1 MDNSLQFALWLAE
14 NKHIPC
20 FPCREDKRPA
30 CPHGF
35 KDASADPK
43 IVWALWRDYP
53 GCLVGVPTGEKFVVL
68 DLDFKHSEAM
78 TWYHETPLPV
88 TRTHVTRSGGK
99 HLFFAPH
106 PLVKNTASKIA
117 RGVDTRG
124 EGGYVIWWPQ
134 LGFEVMHGNALA
146 QVPEII
152 LATFAEPLRASR
164 SYSSVTYRGNPNR
177 NGDASVRGILT
188 AVAGAQEGERNN
200 LLNWG
205 AWTLRQML
213 ESGELDRGAGAE
225 AYYALLEVALQ
236 IGLPRNEIE
245 RTIKSATGHNYKSR
259 RNR

>member
-1 MDNSLQFALWLAE
+1 VDNSLQFALWLAE

-43 IVWALWRDYP
+43 NVRALWRDYP

-68 DLDFKHSEAM
+68 DLDFKHIEAQ
-78 TWYHETPLPV
+78 TWYHETPLSV

-134 LGFEVMHGNALA
+134 LGFEVTYGNVLA

-152 LATFAEPLRASR
+152 LAAFTALPQPEPRPFTGIP
-164 SYSSVTYRGNPNR
+164 YHGNGNSE
-177 NGDASVRGILT
+177 AAVRGILT

-205 AWTLRQML
+205 AWTLRSMIN
-213 ESGELDRGAGAE
+213 SGELDYSSGAE
-225 AYYALLEVALQ
+225 ARTALLEVGMS
-236 IGLPRNEIE
+236 IGLPRAEVE
-245 RTIKSATGHNYKSR
+245 RTIKSAMGG
-259 RNR
+259 

>member
-1 MDNSLQFALWLAE
+1 VDNSLQFALWFAE

-68 DLDFKHSEAM
+68 DLDFKHPEAM

-134 LGFEVMHGNALA
+134 LGFEVMHGNVLA

-152 LATFAEPLRASR
+152 LAAFTAPPRPEPRP
-164 SYSSVTYRGNPNR
+164 YSGIPDHGNGNSE
-177 NGDASVRGILT
+177 AAVRGILT
-188 AVAGAQEGERNN
+188 AVGGAQEGERNN

-205 AWTLRQML
+205 AWTLRSMIN
-213 ESGELDRGAGAE
+213 SGELDYSSGAE
-225 AYYALLEVALQ
+225 ARTALLEVGMS
-236 IGLPRNEIE
+236 IGLPRAEVE
-245 RTIKSATGHNYKSR
+245 RTIKSAMGG
-259 RNR
+259 

>member
-1 MDNSLQFALWLAE
+1 VDNSLQFALWLAE

-68 DLDFKHSEAM
+68 DLDFKHPEAM

-134 LGFEVMHGNALA
+134 LGFEVMHGNVLA

-152 LATFAEPLRASR
+152 LAAFTAPPRPEPRP
-164 SYSSVTYRGNPNR
+164 YSGIPDHGNGNSE
-177 NGDASVRGILT
+177 AAVRGILT
-188 AVAGAQEGERNN
+188 AVGGAQEGERNN

-205 AWTLRQML
+205 AWTLRSMIN
-213 ESGELDRGAGAE
+213 SGELDYSSGAE
-225 AYYALLEVALQ
+225 ARSALLEVGMS
-236 IGLPRNEIE
+236 IGLPRAEVE
-245 RTIKSATGHNYKSR
+245 RTIKSAMGG
-259 RNR
+259 

>member
-43 IVWALWRDYP
+43 IVSALWRDYP

-68 DLDFKHSEAM
+68 DLDFKHPEAM
-78 TWYHETPLPV
+78 TWYRETLLPV

-134 LGFEVMHGNALA
+134 LGFEVMHGNVLA

-152 LATFAEPLRASR
+152 LAAFTAPPRPEPRP
-164 SYSSVTYRGNPNR
+164 YSGIPDHGNGNSE
-177 NGDASVRGILT
+177 AAVRGILT

-205 AWTLRQML
+205 AWTLRSMIN
-213 ESGELDRGAGAE
+213 SGELDYSSGAE
-225 AYYALLEVALQ
+225 ARTALLEVGMS
-236 IGLPRNEIE
+236 IGLPRAEVE
-245 RTIKSATGHNYKSR
+245 RTIKSAMGG
-259 RNR
+259 

>member
-68 DLDFKHSEAM
+68 DLDFKHPEAI

-134 LGFEVMHGNALA
+134 LGFEVMHGNVLA

-152 LATFAEPLRASR
+152 LAAFTAPPRPEPRP
-164 SYSSVTYRGNPNR
+164 YSGIPDHGNGNSE
-177 NGDASVRGILT
+177 AAVRGILT
-188 AVAGAQEGERNN
+188 AVGGAQEGERNN

-205 AWTLRQML
+205 AWTLRSMIN
-213 ESGELDRGAGAE
+213 SGELDYSSGAE
-225 AYYALLEVALQ
+225 ARSALLEVGMS
-236 IGLPRNEIE
+236 IGLPRAEVE
-245 RTIKSATGHNYKSR
+245 RTIKSAMGG
-259 RNR
+259 

>member
-1 MDNSLQFALWLAE
+1 VDNSLQFALWLAE

-68 DLDFKHSEAM
+68 DLDFKHPEAM

-134 LGFEVMHGNALA
+134 LGFEVMHGNVLA

-152 LATFAEPLRASR
+152 LAAFTAPPRPEPRP
-164 SYSSVTYRGNPNR
+164 YSGIPDHGNGNSE
-177 NGDASVRGILT
+177 AAVRGILT

-205 AWTLRQML
+205 AWTLRSMIN
-213 ESGELDRGAGAE
+213 SGELDYSSGAE
-225 AYYALLEVALQ
+225 ARTALLEVGMS
-236 IGLPRNEIE
+236 IGLPRAEVE
-245 RTIKSATGHNYKSR
+245 RTIKSAMGG
-259 RNR
+259 

>member
-1 MDNSLQFALWLAE
+1 VDNSLQFALWLAE

-20 FPCREDKRPA
+20 FPCREDKRPV

-68 DLDFKHSEAM
+68 DLDFKHPEAM

-88 TRTHVTRSGGK
+88 TRTHVTRSGGR
-99 HLFFAPH
+99 HLLFAPH
-106 PLVKNTASKIA
+106 PSIKNSTSKIA
-117 RGVDTRG
+117 KGVDTRG
-124 EGGYVIWWPQ
+124 EGGYIIWWPQ
-134 LGFEVMHGNALA
+134 LRLEVMQGNVLA

-152 LATFAEPLRASR
+152 LAAFTAPPQPEPRPFTGIPYHGNGSR
-164 SYSSVTYRGNPNR
+164 EAT
-177 NGDASVRGILT
+177 VRGILT

-205 AWTLRQML
+205 AWTLRSMIN
-213 ESGELDRGAGAE
+213 SGELDYSSGAE
-225 AYYALLEVALQ
+225 ARTALLEVGMS
-236 IGLPRNEIE
+236 IGLPRAEVE
-245 RTIKSATGHNYKSR
+245 RTIKSAMGGQ
-259 RNR
+259 

>member
-68 DLDFKHSEAM
+68 DLDFKHPEAM

-134 LGFEVMHGNALA
+134 LGFEVMHGNVLA

-152 LATFAEPLRASR
+152 LAAFTAPPRPEPRP
-164 SYSSVTYRGNPNR
+164 YSGIPDHGNGNSE
-177 NGDASVRGILT
+177 AAVRGILT

-205 AWTLRQML
+205 AWTLRSMIN
-213 ESGELDRGAGAE
+213 SGELDYSSGAE
-225 AYYALLEVALQ
+225 ARTALLEVGMS
-236 IGLPRNEIE
+236 IGLPRAEVE
-245 RTIKSATGHNYKSR
+245 RTIKSAMGG
-259 RNR
+259 

>member
-1 MDNSLQFALWLAE
+1 VDNSLQFALWLAE

-68 DLDFKHSEAM
+68 DLDFKHPEAM
-78 TWYHETPLPV
+78 TWYYETPLPV

-99 HLFFAPH
+99 HLFFAQH

-134 LGFEVMHGNALA
+134 LGFEVMQGNVLA

-152 LATFAEPLRASR
+152 LAAFTAPPRPEPR
-164 SYSSVTYRGNPNR
+164 SIPYHGNGNSE
-177 NGDASVRGILT
+177 AAVRGLLT

-205 AWTLRQML
+205 AWTLRSMIN
-213 ESGELDRGAGAE
+213 SGKLDYSSSAE
-225 AYYALLEVALQ
+225 ARTALLEVGMS
-236 IGLPRNEIE
+236 IGLPRAEVE
-245 RTIKSATGHNYKSR
+245 RTIKSAMGGQ
-259 RNR
+259 

>member
-68 DLDFKHSEAM
+68 DLDFKHPEAM

-134 LGFEVMHGNALA
+134 LGFEVMHGNVLA

-152 LATFAEPLRASR
+152 LAAFTAPPRPEPRP
-164 SYSSVTYRGNPNR
+164 YSGIPDHGNGNSE
-177 NGDASVRGILT
+177 AAVRGILT
-188 AVAGAQEGERNN
+188 AVGGAQEGERNN

-205 AWTLRQML
+205 AWTLRSMIN
-213 ESGELDRGAGAE
+213 SGELDYSSGAE
-225 AYYALLEVALQ
+225 ARSALLEVGMS
-236 IGLPRNEIE
+236 IGLPRAEVE
-245 RTIKSATGHNYKSR
+245 RTIKSAMGG
-259 RNR
+259 

>member
-43 IVWALWRDYP
+43 IVRTLWRDYP

-68 DLDFKHSEAM
+68 DLDFKHPEAM

-134 LGFEVMHGNALA
+134 LGFEVMHGNVLA

-152 LATFAEPLRASR
+152 LAAFTALPQPEPRPFTGIP
-164 SYSSVTYRGNPNR
+164 YHGNGNSE
-177 NGDASVRGILT
+177 AAVRGILT

-205 AWTLRQML
+205 AWTLRSMIN
-213 ESGELDRGAGAE
+213 SGELDYSSGAE
-225 AYYALLEVALQ
+225 ARSALLEVGMS
-236 IGLPRNEIE
+236 IGLPRAEVE
-245 RTIKSATGHNYKSR
+245 RTIKSATGGQ
-259 RNR
+259 

>member
-68 DLDFKHSEAM
+68 DLDFKHPEAM

-134 LGFEVMHGNALA
+134 LGFEVMHGNVLA

-152 LATFAEPLRASR
+152 LAAFTAPPRPEPRP
-164 SYSSVTYRGNPNR
+164 YSGIPYHGKGNSE
-177 NGDASVRGILT
+177 AAVRGILT
-188 AVAGAQEGERNN
+188 AVGGAQEGERNN

-205 AWTLRQML
+205 AWTLRSMIN
-213 ESGELDRGAGAE
+213 SGELDYRSGAE
-225 AYYALLEVALQ
+225 ARTALLEVGMS
-236 IGLPRNEIE
+236 IGLPRAEVE
-245 RTIKSATGHNYKSR
+245 RTIKSAMGG
-259 RNR
+259 

>member
-1 MDNSLQFALWLAE
+1 VDNSLQFALWLAE

-68 DLDFKHSEAM
+68 DLDFKHPEAM

-99 HLFFAPH
+99 HLFFTPH
-106 PLVKNTASKIA
+106 RLVKNTASKIA

-134 LGFEVMHGNALA
+134 LGFEVMHGNVLA

-152 LATFAEPLRASR
+152 LAAFTAPPRPEPRP
-164 SYSSVTYRGNPNR
+164 YSGIPYHGKGNSE
-177 NGDASVRGILT
+177 AAVRGILT

-205 AWTLRQML
+205 AWTLRSMIN
-213 ESGELDRGAGAE
+213 SGELDYSSGAE
-225 AYYALLEVALQ
+225 ARSALLEVGMS
-236 IGLPRNEIE
+236 IGLPRAEVE
-245 RTIKSATGHNYKSR
+245 RTIKSAMGG
-259 RNR
+259 